1 MGAFIYLMPWP
12 GPQEMRSI
20 HKSLVPRSIGTQ
32 SSPVLMEVLKIATF
46 LENWTCVD
54 AVRVWAIASSN
65 DYDALNKYIL
75 HGTVY
80 HCASF
85 GCSMTLVL
93 RL

>member
-1 MGAFIYLMPWP
+1 MSCMARGPGLHDMPYAFHPQVLGAEGQY
-12 GPQEMRSI
+12 
-20 HKSLVPRSIGTQ
+20 IGTQ

-65 DYDALNKYIL
+65 DNDTLNKYIL

-80 HCASF
+80 HCEHLA
-85 GCSMTLVL
+85 VQ
-93 RL
+93 